1 MISCGDGEV
10 SAFEEC
16 DDGNADNTD
25 MCTDAC
31 TNALCGDGF
40 VQPGPARAA
49 MTGSITRRT
58 RRARTCARSTCAATG
73 PSTTP
78 ATGRRSVTAAIT
90 TGQDSSATR
99 CVR

>member
-31 TNALCGDGF
+31 TNAPCGDG
-40 VQPGPARAA
+40 V
-49 MTGSITRRT
+49 
-58 RRARTCARSTCAATG
+58 CAAR
-73 PSTTP
+73 
-78 ATGRRSVTAAIT
+78 GRR
-90 TGQDSSATR
+90 GPR
-99 CVR
+99 